1 VLHRPLSLWEAY
13 RLQAIVLGALIV
25 LQSLLIAALLVQ
37 AIRRRRAEIALD
49 RSRDDFRRVSE
60 STAAVPWEADVY
72 SWTFTFVGPQATKLL
87 GYPVERWYEKDF
99 WVQQIHPE
107 DRAATIETCLARSQT
122 LDDFEFEYRM
132 LASSG
137 ATVWVHD
144 VVHCERRN
152 GALTVLR
159 GLLLDVTERKLAE
172 RTLRESEER
181 FRLMADTAPVM
192 IWMSGPDGLF
202 SFFNKGWLD
211 FTGRTLEQELG
222 NGWTEGVHREDL
234 DRCLATY
241 TASFGARREFKMEYH
256 LRYADGSDRLVLD
269 TGMPRFASDGVFA
282 GFIGTVIDITDL
294 KRAEADVQHQR
305 AELAHGSRISALGE
319 LAASLAHELNQP
331 LTAILSNAQA
341 ARLLLASDDT
351 PPLNAVR
358 VILDDIIDDNRRA
371 DEIIRRMRALA
382 KKDPPDLAPL
392 DLAAI
397 LREVVTLVHSDAV
410 LRNVRLRL
418 NLGETL
424 PAVHGNKVQLQQVTL
439 NLLLNAFDA
448 MKETSVSRR
457 EVLLHAKLSAHMVE
471 VAVRDHGTGLSAEVA
486 QRLFEPFYTTKREG
500 LGMGLSISR
509 SIIEAHHGRLWAENH
524 ATGGTTFYFTV
535 PLQQGV

>member
-1 VLHRPLSLWEAY
+1 
-13 RLQAIVLGALIV
+13 
-25 LQSLLIAALLVQ
+25 
-37 AIRRRRAEIALD
+37 
-49 RSRDDFRRVSE
+49 
-60 STAAVPWEADVY
+60 
-72 SWTFTFVGPQATKLL
+72 
-87 GYPVERWYEKDF
+87 
-99 WVQQIHPE
+99 
-107 DRAATIETCLARSQT
+107 
-122 LDDFEFEYRM
+122 
-132 LASSG
+132 
-137 ATVWVHD
+137 
-144 VVHCERRN
+144 
-152 GALTVLR
+152 
-159 GLLLDVTERKLAE
+159 
-172 RTLRESEER
+172 
-181 FRLMADTAPVM
+181 
-192 IWMSGPDGLF
+192 
-202 SFFNKGWLD
+202 
-211 FTGRTLEQELG
+211 
-222 NGWTEGVHREDL
+222 
-234 DRCLATY
+234 
-241 TASFGARREFKMEYH
+241 
-256 LRYADGSDRLVLD
+256 VLD